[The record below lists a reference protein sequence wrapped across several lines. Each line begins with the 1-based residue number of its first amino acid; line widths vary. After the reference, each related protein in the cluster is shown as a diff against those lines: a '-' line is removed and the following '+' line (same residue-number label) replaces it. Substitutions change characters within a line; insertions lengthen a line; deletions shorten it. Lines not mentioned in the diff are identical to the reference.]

1 MKYSTFLLVLFISAT
16 ASGQQSAFDYY
27 NIGLQ
32 LKDEKNCT
40 AAIAAFKKAIELKPG
55 YTEALYEMGW
65 CCNDTQKFAEALA
78 ALTKAKANWPD
89 VPKLYFELG
98 YAYQKLSRP
107 DDAKTNYNKCLE
119 LKPDYTNAYKQLADM
134 DYDNAVY
141 DTALVNYT
149 KYFANVKLPVT
160 NEGLYYKKGYCENA
174 AKRYDDAIASMRK
187 AIEIK
192 SNYYE
197 AYSEIGFAYTK
208 LKKAEDALTA
218 YNEAL
223 KIKPDHYSS
232 YIGIGDINKDIKKNT
247 DEALKIYLK
256 ANELMAGVK
265 KTLYCIGWCYN
276 DKSDYGNAI
285 TYLNKAIALDGKY
298 NAALTELGY
307 SYYKQKNYTS
317 ALETFKKNIEL
328 NKSELSYYYAGCC
341 YVDMGNKIDSQKM
354 YEALKAMSSKNAEP
368 LMAKISKM

>member
-27 NIGLQ
+27 NRGLQ

-107 DDAKTNYNKCLE
+107 DYAKTNYNKCLE

-141 DTALVNYT
+141 DTALVYYT
-149 KYFANVKLPVT
+149 KYFSNVKEPVT

-174 AKRYDDAIASMRK
+174 AKKYDDAIASMRK

-197 AYSEIGFAYTK
+197 AYSEIGFACTK
-208 LKKAEDALTA
+208 LKKAEEALVA

-223 KIKPDHYSS
+223 KIKPDHYSA
-232 YIGIGDINKDIKKNT
+232 YIGLGDINKDIKKNT
-247 DEALKIYLK
+247 EEALKNYLK

-276 DKSDYGNAI
+276 DKSDYSNAV
-285 TYLNKAIALDGKY
+285 TYLTKALALDDKY

-307 SYYKQKNYTS
+307 SYYKQKNYSS
-317 ALETFKKNIEL
+317 ALETFKKSIEL
-328 NKSELSYYYAGCC
+328 YKSELSHYYAGCC
-341 YVDMGNKIDSQKM
+341 YADMGNKAEAQKM
-354 YEALKAMSSKNAEP
+354 YDALKAVNSKNAEP
-368 LMAKISKM
+368 LLTKISKM